1 MMNKVPKE
9 AIDRSKDKR
18 TRLGTDEA
26 FWQLMT
32 VSGSSILKLL
42 GMPADQADKYQFRA
56 VVLKD
61 KKLAPDIEGIPL
73 LESDEGRVFLE
84 FQSYEDKFIRYR
96 LLAELCLGC
105 LYEQYHGPVVAGI
118 IFTDEKYQTAA
129 WPLTPFPPT
138 ERCQWGDCW
147 PELALSKWTA
157 AQLCATDPHLILLA
171 PFTLPKTTDKA
182 TLLEKGRE
190 WQAQVVQSFPATQQP
205 AALNVLGLFVLS
217 RFHKLS
223 YEEVRIMLDVD
234 LMKSL
239 AVRQVYKRGLQKGER
254 KGERR
259 GLLRGIQDTQEMVLE
274 ALDERFGVVSSSL
287 IDQIRALKRPEV
299 LKSLLRQALRCQSLE
314 SFQEILTQVK

>member
-1 MMNKVPKE
+1 MMKPVPTE
-9 AIDRSKDKR
+9 AIDRRTDKR

-32 VSGSSILKLL
+32 VSGSSVLKLL
-42 GMPADQADKYQFRA
+42 GMPAAQAEKYQFRA

-61 KKLAPDIEGIPL
+61 KKLAPDIEGLPL

-105 LYEQYHGPVVAGI
+105 IYEQYSGRVVAGI
-118 IFTDEKYQTAA
+118 IYTEKKYQTAA
-129 WPLTPFPPT
+129 CPLAPFPPT
-138 ERCQWGDCW
+138 EHCQFGDCW
-147 PELALSKWTA
+147 REIVLSEYTPAK
-157 AQLCATDPHLILLA
+157 LCAIDPQLIILA

-190 WQAQVVQSFPATQQP
+190 WQEQVVQSFPATQQP
-205 AALNVLGLFVLS
+205 AALNVLGLFILS

-223 YEEVRIMLDVD
+223 YEEVRVILDVD

-239 AVRQVYKRGLQKGER
+239 AVRQVYQRGLRKGER
-254 KGERR
+254 KGERK
-259 GLLRGIQDTQEMVLE
+259 GILKDAQEMVLE

-287 IDQIRALKRPEV
+287 IDQIRVLNRPEV
-299 LKSLLRQALRCQSLE
+299 LKSLLRQALRCQTLE
-314 SFQEILTQVK
+314 NFQEILTQVK